1 MNIICEPHAARS
13 APGDDPVP
21 DLPVESPRH
30 KSFLSQ
36 LFAQFVRTSCLPI
49 LAIMVLATA
58 PAAFAQSVEEV
69 PFSRPNVV
77 SFHLQ
82 SQILGQ
88 AMLVEIMLPLSYGMD
103 ATRTYPTMY
112 ITDSLTNF
120 PIVSTGNLMQGLS
133 YNPPMPEVITVGVD
147 FIEIDGVRDF
157 KRADYYTPVEIN
169 DEDFGLVG
177 GKANQ
182 YIDFL
187 KYELQP
193 FIQSAFAVDTE
204 KEVFGGHSLG
214 GLLSLYVLFTQPD
227 LFDGYVAASPSVYW
241 GDEVIFDYERD
252 YSLAHADNKTAL
264 FMSVGTVEDPFGITL
279 DYVNRLADRICDRTY
294 PAMKFRMKRFRG
306 ENHNSVIAPAFAK
319 GGRFVYRKLK

>member
-1 MNIICEPHAARS
+1 MNTTCEPQAARS
-13 APGDDPVP
+13 ATVDDPVP
-21 DLPVESPRH
+21 ALTTHTDERDG
-30 KSFLSQ
+30 FLSQ
-36 LFAQFVRTSCLPI
+36 LFSQFMRTSCLPI
-49 LAIMVLATA
+49 LAIMVLAA
-58 PAAFAQSVEEV
+58 GPAAFAQSVENV

-77 SFHLQ
+77 SFHLH

-88 AMLVEIMLPLSYGMD
+88 AMLVEIMLPLSYGTD

-133 YNPPMPEVITVGVD
+133 YDPPMPEVITVGVD

-157 KRADYYTPVEIN
+157 KRADYYTPVETI
-169 DEDFGLVG
+169 DEDFGPVG
-177 GKANQ
+177 GKADQ

-187 KYELQP
+187 NYELKP
-193 FIQSAFAVDTE
+193 FIQSAFAVDTG

-241 GDEVIFDYERD
+241 ANEVIFDYERNF
-252 YSLAHADNKTAL
+252 SLTHGDTRTAL
-264 FMSVGTVEDPFGITL
+264 FMSVGTAEDPFGITL
-279 DYVNRLADRICDRTY
+279 DYVNRMADRLCDQAY
-294 PAMKFRMKRFRG
+294 PTMKFRMKRFRG
-306 ENHNSVIAPAFAK
+306 ENHNSVIAPAFAR